1 MTEATE
7 FDNFIENAVRNHDM
21 ETVEGWAGLRDFAE
35 KIDLIATENDQPQ
48 LGDGKWMVRGRATY
62 ELFNPDDETI
72 GQILL
77 FISASGR
84 TDDGEY
90 ELHSLEL
97 GHSEA

>member
-1 MTEATE
+1 MTEETE
-7 FDNFIENAVRNHDM
+7 FDRFLTDAVRNHDM
-21 ETVEGWAGLRDFAE
+21 DTVEGWAGLQDFAA
-35 KIDLIATENDQPQ
+35 KIVLTETENWQPQ
-48 LGDGKWMVRGRATY
+48 PGDGKWVVRGRATY

-72 GQILL
+72 GQTLL